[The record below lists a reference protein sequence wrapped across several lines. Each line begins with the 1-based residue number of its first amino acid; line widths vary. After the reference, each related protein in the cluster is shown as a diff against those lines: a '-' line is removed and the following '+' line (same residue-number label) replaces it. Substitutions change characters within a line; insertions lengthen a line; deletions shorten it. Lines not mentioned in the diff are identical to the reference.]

1 VSGKRRKPRKSKGA
15 GAAHLT
21 TGGSLLKGKP
31 GDHTVPL
38 TAHRSLLTQSPK
50 HPHHTPTPN
59 RRGR

>member
-1 VSGKRRKPRKSKGA
+1 VSGKGRKARKSKGA

-31 GDHTVPL
+31 GDDHSVPL
-38 TAHRSLLTQSPK
+38 TPHRSPFTGPK